1 MGGAA
6 FPAYYQ
12 SPAGSFH
19 GRSSNYARR
28 SIRPDT
34 YSQASDTVEPPC
46 GRPWESGSPIL
57 GGTLEGHSGWNCAVL
72 KKMHGFAAART
83 CTHKLSTRSPGSLRC
98 FEGPA
103 ALQATSFVARRDQP
117 AERAHSLGGKV
128 ARMCFHLQKL
138 PQRSAQEGAQTAQA
152 GNKRMRGKGHV
163 GNFAFLLRPPR

>member
-1 MGGAA
+1 MV
-6 FPAYYQ
+6 
-12 SPAGSFH
+12 SPLRGLVRIS
-19 GRSSNYARR
+19 
-28 SIRPDT
+28 
-34 YSQASDTVEPPC
+34 
-46 GRPWESGSPIL
+46 
-57 GGTLEGHSGWNCAVL
+57 
-72 KKMHGFAAART
+72 
-83 CTHKLSTRSPGSLRC
+83 STRLPGSLRC

-163 GNFAFLLRPPR
+163 GNFAFLLSTPPGHIAYGRSVQDCSLLAMHEDRSGMESARGGALPVSNSDQLFM